1 MKDVAAST
9 MADDLKR
16 LGIDPLKP
24 PPLNKLSPDV
34 LRKVMVTFTKSLGV
48 KCEFCHDQNNFK
60 APTPHKKVAAGMW
73 QHFVLEMRLDGGGPL
88 YCDSCHSGKAEFLDR
103 HDNKALQGWMEANY
117 VKKLKRADKKEH
129 SCDLCPRRPVR
140 GEIPPSVGD
149 EVEDRQGVGGTVF
162 PTFSRVCIAIKHSF
176 LTRVRVFSR
185 LNTVQGLTQRQQM
198 VLDFIRSS
206 IADRG
211 YPPTLREIG
220 ARMGIRSTNGVNDH
234 LRALERKGYL
244 TREDMK
250 SRALRPTTHHDVAQH
265 LGNAANGDGAS
276 NDSTHSSQERFGVG
290 GTTFEDVVEIQVLGR
305 VAAGLPLF
313 AEEHVIDTV
322 RVDRGLLKGGREVFG
337 LRVHG
342 DSMIDAGIL
351 NGDYIFV
358 RKQLTASRGD
368 IVVALIGDEATV
380 KYYFPE
386 KDYVRFQPANKAM
399 APILVRAVDFKPTML
414 LGVVVGVF
422 RRL

>member
-1 MKDVAAST
+1 
-9 MADDLKR
+9 
-16 LGIDPLKP
+16 
-24 PPLNKLSPDV
+24 
-34 LRKVMVTFTKSLGV
+34 
-48 KCEFCHDQNNFK
+48 
-60 APTPHKKVAAGMW
+60 
-73 QHFVLEMRLDGGGPL
+73 
-88 YCDSCHSGKAEFLDR
+88 
-103 HDNKALQGWMEANY
+103 
-117 VKKLKRADKKEH
+117 
-129 SCDLCPRRPVR
+129 
-140 GEIPPSVGD
+140 
-149 EVEDRQGVGGTVF
+149 
-162 PTFSRVCIAIKHSF
+162 
-176 LTRVRVFSR
+176 
-185 LNTVQGLTQRQQM
+185 M
-198 VLDFIRSS
+198 VLDFIRQS

-250 SRALRPTTHHDVAQH
+250 SRALRPTAHANSNADAP
-265 LGNAANGDGAS
+265 LEGAMGEAANANVFPLGGD
-276 NDSTHSSQERFGVG
+276 D
-290 GTTFEDVVEIQVLGR
+290 EDVVDVQILGR

-342 DSMIDAGIL
+342 DSMIEAGIL

-358 RKQLTASRGD
+358 RKQLTANRGD

>member
-1 MKDVAAST
+1 
-9 MADDLKR
+9 
-16 LGIDPLKP
+16 
-24 PPLNKLSPDV
+24 
-34 LRKVMVTFTKSLGV
+34 
-48 KCEFCHDQNNFK
+48 
-60 APTPHKKVAAGMW
+60 
-73 QHFVLEMRLDGGGPL
+73 
-88 YCDSCHSGKAEFLDR
+88 
-103 HDNKALQGWMEANY
+103 
-117 VKKLKRADKKEH
+117 
-129 SCDLCPRRPVR
+129 
-140 GEIPPSVGD
+140 
-149 EVEDRQGVGGTVF
+149 
-162 PTFSRVCIAIKHSF
+162 
-176 LTRVRVFSR
+176 VFST
-185 LNTVQGLTQRQQM
+185 LNIVQGLTQRQQM
-198 VLDFIRSS
+198 VLDFIRQS
-206 IADRG
+206 ISDRG

-250 SRALRPTTHHDVAQH
+250 SRALRPTTTHDVAQT
-265 LGNAANGDGAS
+265 LGSDGKAS
-276 NDSTHSSQERFGVG
+276 NDSKAIFGG
-290 GTTFEDVVEIQVLGR
+290 GGAHDDEDVVEIQVLGR

-358 RKQLTASRGD
+358 RKQLTASRGE

>member
-1 MKDVAAST
+1 M
-9 MADDLKR
+9 
-16 LGIDPLKP
+16 
-24 PPLNKLSPDV
+24 
-34 LRKVMVTFTKSLGV
+34 
-48 KCEFCHDQNNFK
+48 
-60 APTPHKKVAAGMW
+60 
-73 QHFVLEMRLDGGGPL
+73 
-88 YCDSCHSGKAEFLDR
+88 
-103 HDNKALQGWMEANY
+103 
-117 VKKLKRADKKEH
+117 
-129 SCDLCPRRPVR
+129 
-140 GEIPPSVGD
+140 
-149 EVEDRQGVGGTVF
+149 
-162 PTFSRVCIAIKHSF
+162 
-176 LTRVRVFSR
+176 
-185 LNTVQGLTQRQQM
+185 QGLTQRQQM

-206 IADRG
+206 ISDRG

-250 SRALRPTTHHDVAQH
+250 SRALRPTTTHDVAQH
-265 LGNAANGDGAS
+265 LASSASGVAGAS
-276 NDSTHSSQERFGVG
+276 NDSTHSTHSTHGPHG
-290 GTTFEDVVEIQVLGR
+290 HGDGHDDDIVEIQVLGR

-313 AEEHVIDTV
+313 AEEHVVDTV

-358 RKQLTASRGD
+358 RKQLTASRGE

-386 KDYVRFQPANKAM
+386 KDYVRFQPAYKAM
-399 APILVRAVDFKPTML
+399 APILVRAIDFKPTML

>member
-1 MKDVAAST
+1 QRAKTRAESG
-9 MADDLKR
+9 R
-16 LGIDPLKP
+16 
-24 PPLNKLSPDV
+24 
-34 LRKVMVTFTKSLGV
+34 
-48 KCEFCHDQNNFK
+48 
-60 APTPHKKVAAGMW
+60 AG
-73 QHFVLEMRLDGGGPL
+73 R
-88 YCDSCHSGKAEFLDR
+88 S
-103 HDNKALQGWMEANY
+103 
-117 VKKLKRADKKEH
+117 
-129 SCDLCPRRPVR
+129 
-140 GEIPPSVGD
+140 
-149 EVEDRQGVGGTVF
+149 
-162 PTFSRVCIAIKHSF
+162 
-176 LTRVRVFSR
+176 LTRVRVFST
-185 LNTVQGLTQRQQM
+185 LNNVQGLTQRQQM
-198 VLDFIRSS
+198 VLDFIRQS

-250 SRALRPTTHHDVAQH
+250 SRALRPTAH
-265 LGNAANGDGAS
+265 ANSNGAS
-276 NDSTHSSQERFGVG
+276 DRASARAAVPASED
-290 GTTFEDVVEIQVLGR
+290 EDVIDVQVLGR

-313 AEEHVIDTV
+313 AEEQVIDTV
-322 RVDRGLLKGGREVFG
+322 RVDRGLLKGGRDVFG
-337 LRVHG
+337 LRDHG
-342 DSMIDAGIL
+342 DSMIEAGIM

-358 RKQLTASRGD
+358 RKQLTANRGE

-380 KYYFPE
+380 KYYYPE